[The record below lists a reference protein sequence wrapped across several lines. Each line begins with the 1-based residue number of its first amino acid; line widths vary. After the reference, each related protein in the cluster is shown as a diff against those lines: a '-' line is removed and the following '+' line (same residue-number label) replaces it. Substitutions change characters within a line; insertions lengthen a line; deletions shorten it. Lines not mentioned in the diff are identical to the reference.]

1 MFRSNQGIGFTT
13 SSRVLKFKQ
22 SNKKKKKKKR
32 KKLIALK
39 LKLCGRIVQN

>member
-1 MFRSNQGIGFTT
+1 MFRYNHGIGFIT

-22 SNKKKKKKKR
+22 SKKKKKKKK

-39 LKLCGRIVQN
+39 LKLCGRIV

>member
-1 MFRSNQGIGFTT
+1 MFRYNHGIGFTT

-22 SNKKKKKKKR
+22 SNKKKKKKKKK

-39 LKLCGRIVQN
+39 LKLCGRIV

>member
-1 MFRSNQGIGFTT
+1 MFRYNHGIGFIT

-22 SNKKKKKKKR
+22 SKKKKKKKKK

-39 LKLCGRIVQN
+39 LKLCGRIV